1 MKNSNTDVVTTD
13 ASKQE
18 LRKFGFIMGAMF
30 ALLFGLL
37 FPWIFDK
44 TMENWPIWPFIVLAV
59 FWGLA
64 LFVPQILKP
73 VNEIWLKI
81 GNVLGWI
88 NSRIIL
94 GIMFFALIFPIGLI
108 LKIFG
113 KDSMNRKFNESLK
126 SYRRNTKPRKKEH
139 LERPF

>member
-1 MKNSNTDVVTTD
+1 MNNSTTEV
-13 ASKQE
+13 STLE

-30 ALLFGLL
+30 ALMFGLL

-44 TMENWPIWPFIVLAV
+44 TAANWPIWPFIILAI
-59 FWGLA
+59 FWGIA
-64 LFVPQILKP
+64 VAAPQILKP
-73 VNEIWLKI
+73 VNETWIKI

-94 GIMFFALIFPIGLI
+94 GIMFFLLIFPMGLI
-108 LKIFG
+108 LKLLG
-113 KDSMNRKFNESLK
+113 KDSMDRKHDKDAE
-126 SYRRNTKPRKKEH
+126 SYRKIVKPRAKEH

>member
-37 FPWIFDK
+37 FPWFFDK

-139 LERPF
+139 LDRPF

>member
-1 MKNSNTDVVTTD
+1 MKNSNTDVLTTD

>member
-126 SYRRNTKPRKKEH
+126 SYRRNTKPRKKEN